1 MYALVE
7 DNTITKTYN
16 NPRGMTIGG
25 IQYPQNI
32 HSLWPEADLNAIGI
46 YTVVYDDTNKKAEE
60 WYINTNQTLAF
71 AGGVVT
77 ATYGTATARAI
88 ADTLYTQADVDADVY
103 PNDYYIVSKR
113 GERIHIFA
121 KDDIKI
127 KGLKTVKKEIFD
139 RQAAGMLS
147 KYDWYI
153 IRNTE
158 AETAIPSAIT
168 DYRTAVRAKCNSM
181 QAQVDGAANIDALA
195 ALYAYVNTGT
205 EENPVMERPLGEWPT
220 DPNAE

>member
-16 NPRGMTIGG
+16 NPRGMTIGSV
-25 IQYPQNI
+25 QYPQNI

-46 YTVVYDDTNKKAEE
+46 YSVVEDNTNKRDGD
-60 WYINTNQTLAF
+60 WYINTDQTLVF

-77 ATYGTATARAI
+77 ASYGTATAKLLEDRNE
-88 ADTLYTQADVDADVY
+88 VD
-103 PNDYYIVSKR
+103 
-113 GERIHIFA
+113 E
-121 KDDIKI
+121 DDNPLLDDNGNQVVT

-139 RQAAGMLS
+139 RQAAGLLV

-158 AETAIPSAIT
+158 ASTAIPSDIT
-168 DYRTAVRAKCNSM
+168 EYRTAVRTKCNSM
-181 QAQVDGAANIDALA
+181 QAQIDGAANVDALA
-195 ALYAYVNTGT
+195 TLFTRT
-205 EENPVMERPLGEWPT
+205 ETDGVISRPLGEWPT

>member
-16 NPRGMTIGG
+16 NPRGMTIGSV
-25 IQYPQNI
+25 QYPQNI

-46 YTVVYDDTNKKAEE
+46 YSVVEDNTNKKDGD
-60 WYINTNQTLAF
+60 WYTNTNQTLAF

-77 ATYGTATARAI
+77 ASYGTATARAI
-88 ADTLYTQADVDADVY
+88 ADTLWTEQDNTDGRI
-103 PNDYYIVSKR
+103 PE
-113 GERIHIFA
+113 GESVG
-121 KDDIKI
+121 DIKTR
-127 KGLKTVKKEIFD
+127 GLKYTKKELFD

-158 AETAIPSAIT
+158 ASTAIPSAIT
-168 DYRTAVRAKCNSM
+168 NYRTAVRTKCNSM
-181 QAQVDGAANIDALA
+181 QTQVDGAADVDALA
-195 ALYAYVNTGT
+195 ALFTRT
-205 EENPVMERPLGEWPT
+205 ETDGVTTKPLGEWPT
-220 DPNAE
+220 DPNVE

>member
-7 DNTITKTYN
+7 DNTIIKTYN

-25 IQYPQNI
+25 VQYPQNI

-46 YTVVYDDTNKKAEE
+46 YTVVYDDTNKRDEE
-60 WYINTNQTLAF
+60 WYTNTNQTLAF

-88 ADTLYTQADVDADVY
+88 ADTTWTQQDSDDGLLPSDKSVGDV
-103 PNDYYIVSKR
+103 KTR
-113 GERIHIFA
+113 
-121 KDDIKI
+121 
-127 KGLKTVKKEIFD
+127 GLKYLKKEIFD
-139 RQAAGMLS
+139 KQAASLLVN
-147 KYDWYI
+147 YDWYI

-158 AETAIPSAIT
+158 ASTAIPSAIT
-168 DYRTAVRAKCNSM
+168 EYRTAVRTKCNSM
-181 QAQVDGAANIDALA
+181 QAQVDGAADVDALA
-195 ALYAYVNTGT
+195 ALFTYTITDGVQSK
-205 EENPVMERPLGEWPT
+205 PLGEWPT

>member
-16 NPRGMTIGG
+16 NPRGMTIGSV
-25 IQYPQNI
+25 QYPQNI
-32 HSLWPEADLNAIGI
+32 HSLWPEAELNAIGI
-46 YTVVYDDTNKKAEE
+46 YTVVEDNANKKDEA

-77 ATYGTATARAI
+77 ASYGTATAKLLEDRNE
-88 ADTLYTQADVDADVY
+88 VD
-103 PNDYYIVSKR
+103 
-113 GERIHIFA
+113 E
-121 KDDIKI
+121 DDNPLLDANGNQVVT

-139 RQAAGMLS
+139 RQAAGLLV

-158 AETAIPSAIT
+158 ASTAIPSDIT
-168 DYRTAVRAKCNSM
+168 EYRTAVRAKCNSM
-181 QAQVDGAANIDALA
+181 QAQVDGAADVDALA
-195 ALYAYVNTGT
+195 ALFTRT
-205 EENPVMERPLGEWPT
+205 ETDGVISRPLGEWPT
-220 DPNAE
+220 DPNG

>member
-25 IQYPQNI
+25 VQYPQNI
-32 HSLWPEADLNAIGI
+32 HSLWSESDLNAIGI
-46 YTVVYDDTNKKAEE
+46 YTVVYDNTNKRDEE
-60 WYINTNQTLAF
+60 WYTNTDQTLAF

-77 ATYGTATARAI
+77 ATYGTATAKLLEDRNE
-88 ADTLYTQADVDADVY
+88 VD
-103 PNDYYIVSKR
+103 
-113 GERIHIFA
+113 E
-121 KDDIKI
+121 DDNPLLDNNGNQMVT
-127 KGLKTVKKEIFD
+127 KGLKTIKKAIFD
-139 RQAAGMLS
+139 RQAAGYLS

-158 AETAIPSAIT
+158 AGTSIPSAIT

-181 QAQVDGAANIDALA
+181 QAQVDGAADVDALA
-195 ALYAYVNTGT
+195 ALFTYTITDGVQSK
-205 EENPVMERPLGEWPT
+205 PLGEWPT
-220 DPNAE
+220 DPNG

>member
-25 IQYPQNI
+25 VQYPQNI

-46 YTVVYDDTNKKAEE
+46 YSVVEDNTNKKDEA

-77 ATYGTATARAI
+77 ASYGTATARAI
-88 ADTLYTQADVDADVY
+88 ADTTWTQQDSDDGLL
-103 PNDYYIVSKR
+103 PNDKSVGDVKTR
-113 GERIHIFA
+113 
-121 KDDIKI
+121 
-127 KGLKTVKKEIFD
+127 GLKYTKKEIFD
-139 RQAAGMLS
+139 RQAAGLLA

-158 AETAIPSAIT
+158 ASTAIPSAIT
-168 DYRTAVRAKCNSM
+168 NYRTAVRTKCNSM
-181 QAQVDGAANIDALA
+181 QAQVDGAADVDALA
-195 ALYAYVNTGT
+195 ALFTHTITDGVSSK
-205 EENPVMERPLGEWPT
+205 PLGEWPT
-220 DPNAE
+220 DPNG

>member
-1 MYALVE
+1 MYALIE

-25 IQYPQNI
+25 VQYPQNI
-32 HSLWPEADLNAIGI
+32 HSLWSESDLNAIGI
-46 YTVVYDDTNKKAEE
+46 YTVVYDDTNKKDEA

-77 ATYGTATARAI
+77 ASYGTATAKAI
-88 ADTLYTQADVDADVY
+88 
-103 PNDYYIVSKR
+103 
-113 GERIHIFA
+113 E
-121 KDDIKI
+121 
-127 KGLKTVKKEIFD
+127 GLKTLKKEIFD
-139 RQAAGMLS
+139 RQAAGLLA

-158 AETAIPSAIT
+158 ASTAIPSAIT

-181 QAQVDGAANIDALA
+181 QTQVDGAANVDALA
-195 ALYAYVNTGT
+195 ALFTYTTTDGVQS
-205 EENPVMERPLGEWPT
+205 RPLGEWPD

>member
-7 DNTITKTYN
+7 DNTIIKTYN

-25 IQYPQNI
+25 VQYPQNI
-32 HSLWPEADLNAIGI
+32 HSLWTESDLNAIGI
-46 YTVVYDDTNKKAEE
+46 YTVVYDDTNKKDED
-60 WYINTNQTLAF
+60 WYINTDQTLTF
-71 AGGVVT
+71 AGGKVT

-88 ADTLYTQADVDADVY
+88 ADRNGTDEDGVELDPVV
-103 PNDYYIVSKR
+103 V
-113 GERIHIFA
+113 
-121 KDDIKI
+121 I

-139 RQAAGMLS
+139 RQAAGLLA

-158 AETAIPSAIT
+158 ASTAIPSAIT

-181 QAQVDGAANIDALA
+181 QTQIDNASDVDALV
-195 ALYAYVNTGT
+195 ALFTYT
-205 EENPVMERPLGEWPT
+205 ETDGVVSRPLGEFPD

>member
-7 DNTITKTYN
+7 DNTITKTYT

-32 HSLWPEADLNAIGI
+32 HSLWTESELNAIGI
-46 YTVVYDDTNKKAEE
+46 YTVVYDDTNKKDGE

-71 AGGVVT
+71 AGGKVT

-88 ADTLYTQADVDADVY
+88 ADRNGTDEDGVELDPVV
-103 PNDYYIVSKR
+103 V
-113 GERIHIFA
+113 
-121 KDDIKI
+121 I

-139 RQAAGMLS
+139 RQAAGLLA

-158 AETAIPSAIT
+158 ASTAIPSAIT

-181 QAQVDGAANIDALA
+181 QTQIDNASDVDALA
-195 ALYAYVNTGT
+195 ALFIYT
-205 EENPVMERPLGEWPT
+205 ETDGVTSKPLGEWPT
-220 DPNAE
+220 DPNE

>member
-7 DNTITKTYN
+7 DNSITKTYN

-25 IQYPQNI
+25 VQYPQNI
-32 HSLWPEADLNAIGI
+32 HSLWSESDLNAIGI
-46 YTVVYDDTNKKAEE
+46 YTVVYDDTNKKDEE

-77 ATYGTATARAI
+77 ASYGTATARAI
-88 ADTLYTQADVDADVY
+88 ADRNEVDDDGN
-103 PNDYYIVSKR
+103 PLLNDNGNQIVT
-113 GERIHIFA
+113 
-121 KDDIKI
+121 

-139 RQAAGMLS
+139 KQAAGLLA

-158 AETAIPSAIT
+158 ASTAIPSAIT
-168 DYRTAVRAKCNSM
+168 DYRTAVRTKCNSM
-181 QAQVDGAANIDALA
+181 QAQIDGAANVDALA
-195 ALYAYVNTGT
+195 ALYVYVNTGT
-205 EENPVMERPLGEWPT
+205 EENPVMEKPLGEWPT
-220 DPNAE
+220 DPNEE

>member
-1 MYALVE
+1 MYALIE
-7 DNTITKTYN
+7 DNAIIKTYN
-16 NPRGMTIGG
+16 NPRGMTIGD

-32 HSLWPEADLNAIGI
+32 HSLWSESDLNAIGI
-46 YTVVYDDTNKKAEE
+46 YTVVYDNTNKRNEN
-60 WYINTNQTLAF
+60 WYTNTNQTLAF

-77 ATYGTATARAI
+77 ASYGTATAKLLEDRNE
-88 ADTLYTQADVDADVY
+88 VD
-103 PNDYYIVSKR
+103 
-113 GERIHIFA
+113 E
-121 KDDIKI
+121 DDNPLLDDNGNQVVT
-127 KGLKTVKKEIFD
+127 KGLKTIKKEIFD

-158 AETAIPSAIT
+158 AGTAIPSAIT

-181 QAQVDGAANIDALA
+181 QTQVDGASDVDALA
-195 ALYAYVNTGT
+195 ALFAYVNTGT
-205 EENPVMERPLGEWPT
+205 EENPVMEKPLGEWPT

>member
-7 DNTITKTYN
+7 DNTITRTYN

-25 IQYPQNI
+25 VQYPQNI
-32 HSLWPEADLNAIGI
+32 HSLWSESDLNAIGI
-46 YTVVYDDTNKKAEE
+46 YTVVYDDTNKRDGD

-77 ATYGTATARAI
+77 ASYGTATAKKI
-88 ADTLYTQADVDADVY
+88 ADTLWTEQDNTDGKIPEGKSVGDV
-103 PNDYYIVSKR
+103 KTR
-113 GERIHIFA
+113 
-121 KDDIKI
+121 
-127 KGLKTVKKEIFD
+127 GLKYLKKEIFD
-139 RQAAGMLS
+139 RQAAGLLA

-158 AETAIPSAIT
+158 ASTAIPSSIT
-168 DYRTAVRAKCNSM
+168 EYRTAVRAKCNSM
-181 QAQVDGAANIDALA
+181 QVQIDNASDVDELA

-205 EENPVMERPLGEWPT
+205 EESPVMEKPLGEWPT
-220 DPNAE
+220 DPNNND

>member
-7 DNTITKTYN
+7 DNTITRTYN

-25 IQYPQNI
+25 VQYPQNI
-32 HSLWPEADLNAIGI
+32 HSLWSESDLNAIGI
-46 YTVVYDDTNKKAEE
+46 YTVVYDDTNKKDEK

-77 ATYGTATARAI
+77 ASYGTATAKLLEDRNE
-88 ADTLYTQADVDADVY
+88 VDEDDN
-103 PNDYYIVSKR
+103 PLLDDNGNQIVT
-113 GERIHIFA
+113 
-121 KDDIKI
+121 
-127 KGLKTVKKEIFD
+127 KGLKTIKKEIFD
-139 RQAAGMLS
+139 RQAAGLLA
-147 KYDWYI
+147 KYDWYV

-158 AETAIPSAIT
+158 ASTAIPSAIT

-181 QAQVDGAANIDALA
+181 QAQVDGAADVDALA

-205 EENPVMERPLGEWPT
+205 EENPVMEKPLGEWPT
-220 DPNAE
+220 DPNG

>member
-25 IQYPQNI
+25 VQYPQNI
-32 HSLWPEADLNAIGI
+32 HSLWSESDLNAIGI
-46 YTVVYDDTNKKAEE
+46 YTVVYDDTNKRDGD

-77 ATYGTATARAI
+77 ASYGTATAKKI
-88 ADTLYTQADVDADVY
+88 ADTLWTEQDNTDGEIPEDKSVGDV
-103 PNDYYIVSKR
+103 R
-113 GERIHIFA
+113 TR
-121 KDDIKI
+121 
-127 KGLKTVKKEIFD
+127 GLKYIKKAIFD
-139 RQAAGMLS
+139 RQAAGLLA
-147 KYDWYI
+147 KYDWYV

-158 AETAIPSAIT
+158 ASTAIPSAIT
-168 DYRTAVRAKCNSM
+168 EYRTAVRAKCNSM
-181 QAQVDGAANIDALA
+181 QAQVDGAADVDALA
-195 ALYAYVNTGT
+195 ALFTHTRTDGVTS
-205 EENPVMERPLGEWPT
+205 RPLGEWPT

>member
-25 IQYPQNI
+25 VQYPQNI
-32 HSLWPEADLNAIGI
+32 HSLWTESDLNAIGI
-46 YTVVYDDTNKKAEE
+46 YTVVYDDTNKKDEE

-71 AGGVVT
+71 AGGKVT

-88 ADTLYTQADVDADVY
+88 ADRNGTDEDGVELDPVV
-103 PNDYYIVSKR
+103 V
-113 GERIHIFA
+113 
-121 KDDIKI
+121 I

-139 RQAAGMLS
+139 RQAAGLLA

-158 AETAIPSAIT
+158 ASTAIPSAIT

-181 QAQVDGAANIDALA
+181 QTQIDNASDVDALA
-195 ALYAYVNTGT
+195 ALFTYTETG
-205 EENPVMERPLGEWPT
+205 RPLGEWPT
-220 DPNAE
+220 DPNKE

>member
-25 IQYPQNI
+25 VQYPQNI
-32 HSLWPEADLNAIGI
+32 HSLWSESDLNAIGI
-46 YTVVYDDTNKKAEE
+46 YSVVEDNTNKKDGD
-60 WYINTNQTLAF
+60 WYINTDQTLAF

-77 ATYGTATARAI
+77 ATYGTATAKAI
-88 ADTLYTQADVDADVY
+88 ADRNAVDEDGVELD
-103 PNDYYIVSKR
+103 PVVV
-113 GERIHIFA
+113 
-121 KDDIKI
+121 I
-127 KGLKTVKKEIFD
+127 KGLKTLKKAIFD
-139 RQAAGMLS
+139 RQAAGLLA

-158 AETAIPSAIT
+158 ASTAIPSAIT

-181 QAQVDGAANIDALA
+181 QTQIDGAANVDALA
-195 ALYAYVNTGT
+195 ALFAYVNTGT
-205 EENPVMERPLGEWPT
+205 EENPVMERPLGEWPD

>member
-25 IQYPQNI
+25 VQYPQNI
-32 HSLWPEADLNAIGI
+32 HSLWSESDLNAIGI

-60 WYINTNQTLAF
+60 WYTNTNQTLAF

-77 ATYGTATARAI
+77 ASYGTATAKAI
-88 ADTLYTQADVDADVY
+88 ADSTYTNQNNTDGVIPAGKSVGDV
-103 PNDYYIVSKR
+103 KT
-113 GERIHIFA
+113 
-121 KDDIKI
+121 
-127 KGLKTVKKEIFD
+127 KGLKTLKKAIFD
-139 RQAAGMLS
+139 RQAAGLLA

-158 AETAIPSAIT
+158 ASTAIPSAIT
-168 DYRTAVRAKCNSM
+168 EYRTAVRAKCNSM
-181 QAQVDGAANIDALA
+181 QAQIDGAADVDALA
-195 ALYAYVNTGT
+195 ALFTHT
-205 EENPVMERPLGEWPT
+205 ETDGVISRPLGEWPT
-220 DPNAE
+220 DPNEE

>member
-7 DNTITKTYN
+7 DNAITKTYN
-16 NPRGMTIGG
+16 NPRGMTIGSV
-25 IQYPQNI
+25 QYPQNI

-46 YTVVYDDTNKKAEE
+46 YTVVYDDTNKRDGD

-71 AGGVVT
+71 AVGVVT
-77 ATYGTATARAI
+77 ASYSTATARAI
-88 ADTLYTQADVDADVY
+88 ADRNATDRDGVELD
-103 PNDYYIVSKR
+103 PIVV
-113 GERIHIFA
+113 
-121 KDDIKI
+121 I
-127 KGLKTVKKEIFD
+127 KGLKTLKKETFD
-139 RQAAGMLS
+139 SQAAGYLS

-158 AETAIPSAIT
+158 ASTAIPSAIT

-181 QAQVDGAANIDALA
+181 QVQVDGAANVDALA
-195 ALYAYVNTGT
+195 ALFTYT
-205 EENPVMERPLGEWPT
+205 EQDNGSTTKPLGEWPT